1 MRFLLFI
8 VGVSGFCYSC
18 LTIKEVMILQWAYFS
33 LRGERGRDGF
43 YVGLGG
49 GALRSGR
56 AILEQEK
63 RVSPSP
69 SFTANSPGQSRL

>member
-33 LRGERGRDGF
+33 ARRERERWMLCW
-43 YVGLGG
+43 VGKWGTEE
-49 GALRSGR
+49 RPSDFR
-56 AILEQEK
+56 TREK
-63 RVSPSP
+63 SFSSSP